1 MERNNKK
8 KTANRPRPRGKKR
21 RLRKDRVTLVATIL
35 VAFLILII
43 CFISRCSDNDTV
55 RAGGDFSVPVPEA
68 IEAGRR
74 DAQAVERTAPG
85 TMDRQRALFNIHVRE
100 SELRAAGYIHAADQY
115 IGAAR
120 EYIATHHLE
129 N

>member
-1 MERNNKK
+1 MESNRNKK
-8 KTANRPRPRGKKR
+8 PANRPRPGRKKR
-21 RLRKDRVTLVATIL
+21 RLRKDRITLVATIL

-85 TMDRQRALFNIHVRE
+85 TMDRQRALFDIHVRE
-100 SELRAAGYIHAADQY
+100 SRLRSAGYIHAADQY